1 MQKCSQITVIKM
13 QKFSFSSKENSQ
25 EKKKAEMKL
34 IYSETTTKRIF
45 GIFECQK
52 RSTKSVTKTE
62 PNNEL
67 DVEPV

>member
-1 MQKCSQITVIKM
+1 MQSDHCDKNAKIFLFFKG
-13 QKFSFSSKENSQ
+13 KFSR
-25 EKKKAEMKL
+25 KKKAEMKL

>member
-1 MQKCSQITVIKM
+1 
-13 QKFSFSSKENSQ
+13 
-25 EKKKAEMKL
+25 MKL

>member
-1 MQKCSQITVIKM
+1 MQSDHCDKNAKIFLFFKG
-13 QKFSFSSKENSQ
+13 KFSRK
-25 EKKKAEMKL
+25 KKKAEMKL